1 MSKDTSCID
10 TRATSP
16 LPIFLA
22 LESRQIPI
30 ITIWLN
36 VQSFGVLDMAVSS
49 YGARQQWLTVLK
61 SITCQAIDVLRH
73 SHSSI
78 RWVIERSIRVNQILI
93 RKHLGGISDRTFE
106 AVNIHGSRT
115 SCGEVVKGDSMLS
128 IWEES
133 QYLLTIDL
141 SCCWGITDIGLSALG
156 RGCGQLQA
164 INLNGCQGITDIGL
178 SALSDGC
185 GQLQLIDLTDC
196 QGITDIGLSALSDGC
211 GCS

>member
-10 TRATSP
+10 TRAASP

-36 VQSFGVLDMAVSS
+36 VQSFGLLDMAVSS
-49 YGARQQWLTVLK
+49 YGARQQWLIILK

-78 RWVIERSIRVNQILI
+78 RWVITRCIPVKQILI
-93 RKHLGGISDRTFE
+93 RKQLGAISDRTFE

-115 SCGEVVKGDSMLS
+115 SCVEVVKGDSMLS

-133 QYLLTIDL
+133 KYLLTIDL
-141 SCCWGITDIGLSALG
+141 S
-156 RGCGQLQA
+156 GC
-164 INLNGCQGITDIGL
+164 
-178 SALSDGC
+178 
-185 GQLQLIDLTDC
+185 
-196 QGITDIGLSALSDGC
+196 
-211 GCS
+211 